1 MDRDNR
7 DSRDRDSKVLAGVL
21 AMIRAQDV
29 PVEEH
34 KVLSLAV
41 EELPPELVI
50 DPRYTACVSQSTR
63 AMDNTKRKVIKCVLQ
78 EKREKG
84 ARPQTKSQLQLL
96 SRVKG
101 ERRNHRPG
109 QAQEARGHPH

>member
-1 MDRDNR
+1 MTRRTATTTTRQECPYSLDRDRDNR

-34 KVLSLAV
+34 KVLPLAV

-78 EKREKG
+78 E
-84 ARPQTKSQLQLL
+84 
-96 SRVKG
+96 
-101 ERRNHRPG
+101 
-109 QAQEARGHPH
+109 